1 LARTAT
7 LAGKFFG
14 KPRLI
19 LGCSTDYYYYDDDDE
34 FVNNTI

>member
-19 LGCSTDYYYYDDDDE
+19 LGCSADYDDDDE